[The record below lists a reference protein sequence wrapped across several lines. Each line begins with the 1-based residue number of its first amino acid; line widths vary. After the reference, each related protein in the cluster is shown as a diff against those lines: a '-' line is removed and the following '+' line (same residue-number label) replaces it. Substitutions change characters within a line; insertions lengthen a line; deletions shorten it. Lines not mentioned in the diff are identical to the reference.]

1 MAGEDF
7 LLKWNDHHA
16 LFFSGAEELCQNE
29 EYTDVTLSAGSKF
42 FPAHKLVLSVCSPY
56 FRKLFRRLGND
67 KSVIYL
73 KDVEPR
79 HLELL
84 LDYMY
89 KGEIKVEEQEL
100 VTVLNTAQGLEIRG
114 LTESGKQ
121 NESESPVKPPRPE
134 REREREPARAPVPKR
149 VTPTPP
155 PSSAYDGASKNYES
169 ASKKRKVA
177 PPNSETLF
185 KIGAVDVHPAASLP
199 SPSLPRDSSSLAS
212 APVPHAAHIPPSRPV
227 VKQEVANVA
236 EDWNSSQSEHQMA
249 TYDDNLSHDAYPE
262 TALANTGYEHEGY
275 EEGEYY
281 QDDGMG
287 GAGEQD
293 DRVKEVMTMVE
304 GKEVLQWQC
313 IGCQKIS
320 QHKGNL
326 IRHSLVHTGIKPY
339 PCSYCGQGFNVSSN
353 RARHEKKCKMNLMA
367 VQYNF

>member
-56 FRKLFRRLGND
+56 FRQLFRRLGND

-100 VTVLNTAQGLEIRG
+100 VTVLNTAQGLEIKG

-121 NESESPVKPPRPE
+121 NDSESSVKMTPRPEPPRP
-134 REREREPARAPVPKR
+134 PAPKR

-155 PSSAYDGASKNYES
+155 PPSSFDGPSKNYES
-169 ASKKRKVA
+169 ANKKRKLGGA
-177 PPNSETLF
+177 NSDTLF
-185 KIGAVDVHPAASLP
+185 KIGAVDVSPAGPALP
-199 SPSLPRDSSSLAS
+199 SPSVARDSSD
-212 APVPHAAHIPPSRPV
+212 PTPPPRPI
-227 VKQEVANVA
+227 VKQEVANVS
-236 EDWNSSQSEHQMA
+236 EDWNSSANEPHEMA
-249 TYDDNLSHDAYPE
+249 PYDDNMSHDTGYTE
-262 TALANTGYEHEGY
+262 TALTATGYDHEGY

-281 QDDGMG
+281 QDDVMG
-287 GAGEQD
+287 QPGEQD
-293 DRVKEVMTMVE
+293 DRVDWLGIDGRSSCRSKCGYCEKTFSSNSAL
-304 GKEVLQWQC
+304 K
-313 IGCQKIS
+313 
-320 QHKGNL
+320 QHMP
-326 IRHSLVHTGIKPY
+326 VHTGEKPY
-339 PCSYCGQGFNVSSN
+339 ACTMCEARFTQSSSLYK
-353 RARHEKKCKMNLMA
+353 HVKKQNCYMKNLK
-367 VQYNF
+367 V

>member
-56 FRKLFRRLGND
+56 FRQLFRRLGND

-100 VTVLNTAQGLEIRG
+100 VTVLNTAQGLEIKG

-121 NESESPVKPPRPE
+121 NDSESSVKMTPRPE
-134 REREREPARAPVPKR
+134 PQRAPAPKR
-149 VTPTPP
+149 VSPTPP
-155 PSSAYDGASKNYES
+155 PPSSFDGPSKNYES
-169 ASKKRKVA
+169 ANKKRKLGSS
-177 PPNSETLF
+177 NSDTLF
-185 KIGAVDVHPAASLP
+185 KIGGVDVSPAATALP
-199 SPSLPRDSSSLAS
+199 SPSVVRDRVGRDNTAPTPRS
-212 APVPHAAHIPPSRPV
+212 PPPRPI
-227 VKQEVANVA
+227 VKQEVAPVS
-236 EDWNSSQSEHQMA
+236 EDWNSSAAEQQMA
-249 TYDDNLSHDAYPE
+249 PYQDNMSHDTYEE
-262 TALANTGYEHEGY
+262 TALTATGYEHDGY

-287 GAGEQD
+287 QAGDQD
-293 DRVKEVMTMVE
+293 DRAVFACPVCGKTSRSKADAAKHMRTHTKE
-304 GKEVLQWQC
+304 
-313 IGCQKIS
+313 
-320 QHKGNL
+320 
-326 IRHSLVHTGIKPY
+326 RPY
-339 PCSYCGQGFNVSSN
+339 PCQFCERSFSDNSN
-353 RARHEKKCKMNLMA
+353 RRKHEKTVHRDVLLLPIL
-367 VQYNF
+367 